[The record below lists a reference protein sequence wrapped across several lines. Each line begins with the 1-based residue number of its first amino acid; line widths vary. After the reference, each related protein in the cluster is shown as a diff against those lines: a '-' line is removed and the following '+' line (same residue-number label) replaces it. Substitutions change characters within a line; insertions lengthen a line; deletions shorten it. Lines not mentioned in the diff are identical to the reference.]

1 MYLFFFKSWAI
12 GNILLFLHRLPKQ
25 TERHSTHYWQG
36 CGETVA
42 LSSTTGLL
50 CNPRAQ
56 QRVWNIT
63 RDHRIF
69 AEFVNLVNE
78 VNEAL
83 KLQSFD
89 LTIPFLGACL
99 KEITG
104 QEIFFFMYHNTLGYH
119 HVWRLQIIALFGNR
133 NTFLVW
139 QWSMA
144 PEIIK
149 WYWA

>member
-25 TERHSTHYWQG
+25 TACHSTHYWQG

-63 RDHRIF
+63 CDHCIF

-89 LTIPFLGACL
+89 LTSPFLGACL

-104 QEIFFFMYHNTLGYH
+104 QEIFFSCHVIFSCHLLNTKCHRKRRELWLLCWWNLTRSF
-119 HVWRLQIIALFGNR
+119 VLSL
-133 NTFLVW
+133 
-139 QWSMA
+139 
-144 PEIIK
+144 
-149 WYWA
+149 

>member
-25 TERHSTHYWQG
+25 TACHSTHYWQG

-63 RDHRIF
+63 CDHCIF

-104 QEIFFFMYHNTLGYH
+104 Q
-119 HVWRLQIIALFGNR
+119 VWKEERERVCVCVCVRHSDRL
-133 NTFLVW
+133 
-139 QWSMA
+139 
-144 PEIIK
+144 EIIYVSSRRLFNIYMMALNK
-149 WYWA
+149 D